1 MSIQKEYE
9 GKTITDATI
18 EACKDLGVNREDL
31 EFEVVS
37 EGSTGLLGIGG
48 RNAVIK
54 VTSTESI
61 EKLNNIDAQVNGEP
75 IDTEKVHEIFSQIV
89 NNFVEDASIDV
100 STNDRNIT
108 MKLKSDANLGFL
120 IGKKGEMI
128 KNIEFLLSR
137 IASKQNSSSIFVSID
152 INSFREKK
160 DKELVE
166 RVNVLIDKV
175 ISINRPLSLNPMNSY
190 ERRIC
195 YLEIEKNSD
204 VTYKTKEVGMLKKIT
219 ILPKVIDKNLS

>member
-9 GKTITDATI
+9 GKTVTDATI
-18 EACKDLGVNREDL
+18 EACKDLGINREDL
-31 EFEVVS
+31 NFEVIS
-37 EGSTGLLGIGG
+37 EGTTGLLGIGG

-54 VTSTESI
+54 ILNQDANEGPSTEAGSASLEPIKLEKLEEIFNQIINHFVDDSSI
-61 EKLNNIDAQVNGEP
+61 E
-75 IDTEKVHEIFSQIV
+75 
-89 NNFVEDASIDV
+89 VE
-100 STNDRNIT
+100 TNDRNVLL
-108 MKLKSDANLGFL
+108 KLKSDSNLGFL

-137 IASKQNSSSIFVSID
+137 VASKENSESIFVSID

-160 DKELVE
+160 DKELVD
-166 RVNVLIDKV
+166 RVLTLIDKV

-190 ERRIC
+190 ESRIC
-195 YLEIEKNSD
+195 YLEIEKNSE